1 MLGSGPAGR
10 KGMRIAGGK
19 TNNGHGH
26 ERKDDMIGFELTPEQ
41 KTLQERARRFAEEVI
56 LPVAAQHDREGAFPL
71 DVMEKAH
78 QQGFFTPLVPKKY
91 GGQGLGVLDN
101 CIIAEELA
109 AGCMGIYVSIF
120 VSTLALYPIIR
131 FGTEEQKER
140 FLKPFCSK
148 FSIASYCLSE
158 MTVGSDPASMRTTAV
173 LEGDHYLLNGTK
185 MWITNGGY
193 ADFYLVFATTDPQK
207 RHKGIISLIVPSKL
221 EGVVPG
227 EPIDKMGQRAS
238 NTTSVVFKNVRV
250 PKENLLGGEGEGFKK
265 AMAAL
270 DITRPMIAIGSVG
283 IARSALE
290 LATQY
295 AKKRVQFGV
304 PIAQHQAVQF
314 MLADMAKDIEAARL
328 LVWKAAWLADQGVR
342 NSKEAAMAKAFGA
355 DVAMRVTTDAVQ
367 IYGGV
372 GYTKWHPVEK
382 LMRDAKVIQ
391 IYEGTAQIMRLV
403 IARQLLQETEGTLY

>member
-1 MLGSGPAGR
+1 
-10 KGMRIAGGK
+10 
-19 TNNGHGH
+19 
-26 ERKDDMIGFELTPEQ
+26 MIGFDLTPEQ
-41 KTLQERARRFAEEVI
+41 MALQEKARRFSKEII
-56 LPVAAQHDREGAFPL
+56 LPVAAQHDRDGTFPM
-71 DVMEKAH
+71 DVMRKAY
-78 QQGFFTPLVPKKY
+78 QEGFFSPLVPKKY
-91 GGQGLGVLDN
+91 GGQGLGVLDT
-101 CIIAEELA
+101 CILSEELA

-131 FGTEEQKER
+131 FGTEAQKEQ
-140 FLKPFCSK
+140 FLRPFCSK

-158 MTVGSDPASMRTTAV
+158 TTVGSDPASMRTTAV

-185 MWITNGGY
+185 MWITNGGF
-193 ADFYLVFATTDPQK
+193 ADFYLVFATTAPQK
-207 RHKGIISLIVPSKL
+207 RHKGIISLIVPAKL
-221 EGVVPG
+221 EGITPG

-238 NTTSVVFKNVRV
+238 NTTSVIFKDVKV

-270 DITRPMIAIGSVG
+270 DITRPMIAVGSVG

-290 LATQY
+290 LATEY
-295 AKKRVQFGV
+295 AKKRIQFGV
-304 PIAQHQAVQF
+304 PISQHEAVQF
-314 MLADMAKDIEAARL
+314 MLADMAKDMEAARL

-342 NSKEAAMAKAFGA
+342 NSKEAAMAKAFAA
-355 DVAMRVTTDAVQ
+355 DMAMRATTDAVQ
-367 IYGGV
+367 IYGGA

-403 IARQLLQETEGTLY
+403 IARQLLQEKEKTLY

>member
-1 MLGSGPAGR
+1 
-10 KGMRIAGGK
+10 
-19 TNNGHGH
+19 
-26 ERKDDMIGFELTPEQ
+26 MIGFELTPEQ
-41 KTLQERARRFAEEVI
+41 KALQEKARRFSKEVI
-56 LPVAAQHDREGAFPL
+56 LPVAAQHDRDGTFPL
-71 DVMEKAH
+71 DVMERAH

-91 GGQGLGVLDN
+91 GGEGLGVLDN
-101 CIIAEELA
+101 CIISEELA
-109 AGCMGIYVSIF
+109 AGCMGVYVSIF

-148 FSIASYCLSE
+148 FSIASYCLSD

-173 LEGDHYLLNGTK
+173 LDGDHFLLNGTK

-207 RHKGIISLIVPSKL
+207 KHKGIISLIVPSKL
-221 EGVVPG
+221 EGIVPG

-238 NTTSVVFKNVRV
+238 NTTSVVFKNVKV
-250 PKENLLGGEGEGFKK
+250 PKENLLGGQGEGFKK

-270 DITRPMIAIGSVG
+270 DITRPMIAVGSVG
-283 IARSALE
+283 IARTALE
-290 LATQY
+290 LAIQY
-295 AKKRVQFGV
+295 AKKRIQFGV

-314 MLADMAKDIEAARL
+314 MFADMAKDIEAARFM
-328 LVWKAAWLADQGVR
+328 VWKAAWLADQGVR
-342 NSKEAAMAKAFGA
+342 NSKEAAMAKAFAA
-355 DVAMRVTTDAVQ
+355 DMAMRVTTDAVQ
-367 IYGGV
+367 VYGGV

-391 IYEGTAQIMRLV
+391 IYEGTAQIMRLI
-403 IARQLLQETEGTLY
+403 IARQLLQETERTLF